1 VLLVITK
8 IVFMQVIL
16 LKPILHT
23 LAVALNDPDADHI
36 PYVLSTAT
44 VRQVG
49 DNYNWL
55 LATFGDIS
63 GITRL

>member
-1 VLLVITK
+1 
-8 IVFMQVIL
+8 MQVIF

-23 LAVALNDPDADHI
+23 LAVALNDPDAVLI
-36 PYVLSTAT
+36 PYMLSTAT

-55 LATFGDIS
+55 LACFGNFSDT
-63 GITRL
+63 TRW